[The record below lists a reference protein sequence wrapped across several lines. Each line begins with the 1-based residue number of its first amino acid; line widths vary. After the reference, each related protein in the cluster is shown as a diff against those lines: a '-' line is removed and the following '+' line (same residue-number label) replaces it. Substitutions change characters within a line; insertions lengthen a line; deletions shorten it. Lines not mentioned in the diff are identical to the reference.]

1 MQWEKDNGNI
11 PADVSMLSLLS
22 ITCTHAGLQGIAKQY
37 VEEKFASVPAAS
49 RPANLIIFLFS
60 ELETDELFEKDNTG
74 ATAVLEGCPHHL
86 NGSADRKVKATF
98 KFDIDQLF
106 IQISSMKVSRK
117 SMLDYFKTQ

>member
-37 VEEKFASVPAAS
+37 VEEKFAAVPDAS

-60 ELETDELFEKDNTG
+60 ELETDELVEKDNTG
-74 ATAVLEGCPHHL
+74 ATAVLEGCPHHW
-86 NGSADRKVKATF
+86 NGSADSKVKATF
-98 KFDIDQLF
+98 KFDIYQRSPSK
-106 IQISSMKVSRK
+106 IHQ
-117 SMLDYFKTQ
+117 